1 MNSRRRVNSTV
12 IPLRY
17 LKRNTNQRGAWP
29 YQRRAARSTYSVVR
43 SISPRL
49 LVPVN
54 EKTAARYNLGRD
66 NNSLNR
72 SGVSGLLIRKTRML
86 LDLDRRPVNSTVG
99 HAHIRKGSLLC
110 FAISLPSLPAF
121 FSIICSL
128 SLALD

>member
-1 MNSRRRVNSTV
+1 MKSRRRVNSNV
-12 IPLRY
+12 IPLRF
-17 LKRNTNQRGAWP
+17 LKRKTNQREAWP
-29 YQRRAARSTYSVVR
+29 YQRRAARSTYSVGR

-99 HAHIRKGSLLC
+99 RLQVTDIDSDG
-110 FAISLPSLPAF
+110 
-121 FSIICSL
+121 
-128 SLALD
+128 

>member
-1 MNSRRRVNSTV
+1 QSDPVLSWRVLVGGGPVNSDV

-17 LKRNTNQRGAWP
+17 LKGKTNQREAWP
-29 YQRRAARSTYSVVR
+29 YQRRAARSTYSVGP

-99 HAHIRKGSLLC
+99 RLHASY
-110 FAISLPSLPAF
+110 S
-121 FSIICSL
+121 
-128 SLALD
+128 